1 MRLLEEMEGL
11 ELFIGSFFC
20 NKNPWNQAFA
30 EWESFGV
37 FFWKE
42 KMWVAFQV
50 SATTENQR
58 NRAAFGNVFCD
69 FGILSETKKQRQKH
83 QIRRCKDSLKHWGHW
98 IRLFRSWMVDKLP
111 KVNWWVYRI
120 SEKINSIN
128 MTTLQGIN
136 ISHLGKFGKSSTQ
149 KWFLMGYVSSL
160 KGRSGSLAPALSSI
174 ITLPSLGLLLP
185 IVSSARKMA
194 YPHHRLTKQKNLK
207 ENLVNHQDAW
217 TAQGNHNE
225 WKFKLLDNFLKS
237 LYSTFFL
244 KTLVE

>member
-42 KMWVAFQV
+42 KMWVELRFKFPQP
-50 SATTENQR
+50 R
-58 NRAAFGNVFCD
+58 R
-69 FGILSETKKQRQKH
+69 IKETGRLLEMFFVTLGSSQKQKKQRQKH

-128 MTTLQGIN
+128 MTTLQEIN

-207 ENLVNHQDAW
+207 ENLVNHQDA
-217 TAQGNHNE
+217 
-225 WKFKLLDNFLKS
+225 
-237 LYSTFFL
+237 
-244 KTLVE
+244 